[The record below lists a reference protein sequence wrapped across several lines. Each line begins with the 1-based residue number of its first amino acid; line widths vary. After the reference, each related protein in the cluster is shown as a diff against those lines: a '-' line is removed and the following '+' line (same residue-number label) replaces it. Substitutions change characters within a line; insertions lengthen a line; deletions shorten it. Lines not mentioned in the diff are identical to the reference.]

1 MFKTDINIIY
11 PQIIKQLQ
19 IKRLVLIIYIQGSIL
34 KIYDKLQQSVEVLR
48 VIIYKV
54 WCKWNL
60 PQWKENKFLI
70 NMQLSLSLTSSIN
83 MPYHYIN
90 SYCSGMIIFTKVAFL
105 VPSSSQFF
113 KSQVN
118 AITLHTNSEL

>member
-1 MFKTDINIIY
+1 MFKTEINIIY

-19 IKRLVLIIYIQGSIL
+19 ISWCWLIIYIQGSIL
-34 KIYDKLQQSVEVLR
+34 KFHDKLQQSVEVLR

-70 NMQLSLSLTSSIN
+70 NIQLSLSLTSNIN
-83 MPYHYIN
+83 MPYLYIN
-90 SYCSGMIIFTKVAFL
+90 SYWLGAIIFTKVAFL
-105 VPSSSQFF
+105 VPSSLQFF
-113 KSQVN
+113 KFQVN
-118 AITLHTNSEL
+118 AITLPRNSEL

>member
-1 MFKTDINIIY
+1 MFKTEINIIY

-19 IKRLVLIIYIQGSIL
+19 ISWCWLIIYIQGSIL
-34 KIYDKLQQSVEVLR
+34 KFHDKLQQSVEVLR

-70 NMQLSLSLTSSIN
+70 NIQLSLSLTSNIN
-83 MPYHYIN
+83 MPYLYIN
-90 SYCSGMIIFTKVAFL
+90 SYWLGAIIFTKVVFL
-105 VPSSSQFF
+105 VPSSLQFF
-113 KSQVN
+113 KFQVN
-118 AITLHTNSEL
+118 AITLPTNSEL